1 MRGILK
7 ATLASL
13 VLTAAAAPLAFAAAQ
28 AKAPAGPAENWASA
42 FIVGYTGIG
51 TFNNPVGTDA
61 LNQNET
67 WNVGSGLGLG
77 VSAAHVLGQA
87 LQIGA
92 EATFAPSIG
101 VEIQEPT
108 ATSVVSGHAKVG
120 TAMATGRLMTGGGG
134 GLGFFLQGGVG
145 AVYWGMPAPATTATD
160 FAYRYGGGLEYQ
172 TSMRRAI
179 FLQWGQIGAFHKH
192 HGVSSNTVKFSQIT
206 GGIRIGL

>member
-1 MRGILK
+1 MREILK

-13 VLTAAAAPLAFAAAQ
+13 ALWAAAAPMAPAAAQ
-28 AKAPAGPAENWASA
+28 ARPPAGPAQNWGSV
-42 FIVGYTGIG
+42 FVVGYTGIG
-51 TFNNPVGTDA
+51 AFNNPVGTDA

-67 WNVGSGLGLG
+67 WNLGSGIGLG

-101 VEIQEPT
+101 AEITDPGVAGT
-108 ATSVVSGHAKVG
+108 TSGHAKVG
-120 TAMATGRLMTGGGG
+120 TAFATGRLMTGGGG

-160 FAYRYGGGLEYQ
+160 FAYRYGGGIEYQ